1 MGGSDK
7 CSENHEDGE
16 ELKMNNQ
23 TTEELTKTYFQAIVK
38 ASEAGNHREVT
49 SLVSELG
56 NLSVDAVV
64 AVHEIRDENGERPVT
79 LAIIAA
85 VESQVREE
93 RLFRLL
99 NKTWNTNIWK
109 EEN

>member
-23 TTEELTKTYFQAIVK
+23 TTEELAKTYYQAIMK

-49 SLVSELG
+49 SLFTELG
-56 NLSVDAVV
+56 NLSVDTVV
-64 AVHEIRDENGERPVT
+64 AVHEIRDENGERPVS
-79 LAIIAA
+79 LALIAA
-85 VESQVREE
+85 AESYHREE
-93 RLFRLL
+93 KLFRLL